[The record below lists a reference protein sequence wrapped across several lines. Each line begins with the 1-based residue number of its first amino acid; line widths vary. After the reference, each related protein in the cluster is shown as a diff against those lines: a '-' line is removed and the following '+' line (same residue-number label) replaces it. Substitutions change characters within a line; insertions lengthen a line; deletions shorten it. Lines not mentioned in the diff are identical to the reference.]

1 MYLIGLFL
9 CLVASIVV
17 GIVFSKKGDYN
28 KLDRMSFIFNIILSV
43 CYVPISLF
51 GFFSVFAAD
60 SMSMHTEFIQKIIEI
75 MIVIGL
81 MIPHASILSILFSVI
96 LRKKGKSVLGFI
108 IQFIQLVLFII
119 MAATFELI

>member
-1 MYLIGLFL
+1 MYLIGIFL

-17 GIVFSKKGDYN
+17 GIVLSKKGDYN

-108 IQFIQLVLFII
+108 IQFIPLVLFII

>member
-9 CLVASIVV
+9 CIVASIVAGFV
-17 GIVFSKKGDYN
+17 LFKKRDYN
-28 KLDRMSFIFNIILSV
+28 KLDRLSFIFNIILSI

-60 SMSMHTEFIQKIIEI
+60 SMSMHAKFIQKIIEI

-81 MIPHASILSILFSVI
+81 TIPYVSILSILFSVI
-96 LRKKGKSVLGFI
+96 LRKKGKSILGFI
-108 IQFIQLVLFII
+108 IQFIPLILFII
-119 MAATFELI
+119 MVAIFELI